1 MESLVQAGRLLR
13 KEFERM
19 GKLKQRAR
27 GRFGWAAF
35 SVAAILVVGALTVR
49 GETGADKTPAAEGAG
64 KGTAGG
70 EDAAAADREP
80 IFVGWPKPDA
90 VLLFSGE
97 QDGYIEPCGCAGLGK
112 QKGGL
117 KRRFT
122 MIKQLRDQAW
132 DVSPMDLGGQ
142 TRRYGKQAEIKFDFA
157 LRGLM
162 GMGYQVVGFGPQDLT
177 MDVLT
182 LAINLPEAKNP
193 LVSANVGLVDF
204 DSGFTKRYKIINSG
218 ELKIGVTTVLGKAE
232 MAGLKNSNDL
242 KLVDPQQALAE
253 VFGELLKEK
262 CDYLVLLSFA
272 DPDETKDLARRYKD
286 FDFVVT
292 AGGGQVPPNEPRP
305 IEGSKSQLIEFGEKA
320 EHVVVIGLYKDG
332 TPKWRYQ
339 RVPLDA
345 RFAEA
350 PEMQKLMVEYQH
362 ELETLGLDGLGV
374 KPVVNMT
381 GRKFAGSKVCG
392 DCHTAAAAVFEKTPH
407 AHATETL
414 EKLTPPRH
422 YDPECLSCHVT
433 GWEPQKFFPYVSGYE
448 SLEKT
453 PGLVGNGCEN
463 CHGPAAE
470 HVAAEQGESKVSD
483 KVRDELRAALRL
495 KIVENEGN
503 QGEHTDAAG
512 NKIKGQASGRVVQ
525 MCMECHDL
533 DNSPAFDFQKY
544 WPKVAHHGKD

>member
-19 GKLKQRAR
+19 GTSQQRGP

-35 SVAAILVVGALTVR
+35 SVAAILVAGALTVR
-49 GETGADKTPAAEGAG
+49 GETGTGKPPVAEDTG
-64 KGTAGG
+64 KVTAGG
-70 EDAAAADREP
+70 DDSAAADREA

-90 VLLFSGE
+90 VLLFTGE
-97 QDGYIEPCGCAGLGK
+97 QDGYIEPCGCAGLEN

-122 MIKQLRDQAW
+122 MFKQLRDQGW

-142 TRRYGKQAEIKFDFA
+142 TRRFGKQAEIKFEFA

-204 DSGFTKRYKIINSG
+204 DSGFTKRYKIINAG
-218 ELKIGVTTVLGKAE
+218 GLKIGVTTVLGKAE

-292 AGGGQVPPNEPRP
+292 AGGGQVPPNESRP
-305 IEGSKSQLIEFGEKA
+305 IEGSKSQLIECGEKA
-320 EHVVVIGLYKDG
+320 EHAVVIGLYKNG

-339 RVPLDA
+339 RVPLDS
-345 RFAEA
+345 RFPEA
-350 PEMQKLMVEYQH
+350 PEMQKLMVDYQH

-374 KPVVNMT
+374 KPITNMT

-414 EKLTPPRH
+414 ENLKPPRH
-422 YDPECLSCHVT
+422 FDPECLSCHVT
-433 GWEPQKFFPYVSGYE
+433 GWEPQKFFPYASGYE
-448 SLEKT
+448 SLEKS

-470 HVAAEQGESKVSD
+470 HVAAEQGETKVSD
-483 KVRDELRAALRL
+483 KVRDDLRAALRL

-503 QGEHTDAAG
+503 KNGPDVNGKPGEKQKDG
-512 NKIKGQASGRVVQ
+512 KVVQ